1 VTDEAADRRNDTP
14 RSTPVV
20 RRDATPKNINRSK
33 KALPGKQQTQTKKNM
48 LPVAAIIVAAI
59 VMGVL
64 LWNGL
69 QNTRSSTVT
78 PGPSDKPLIGAVSLT
93 SVRSYDPNGD
103 DGVENEAQIPLLL
116 DNNPATS
123 WTTVCYGDRFFGS
136 KGGLGLVLEMSGT
149 GIGTISANFGNGP
162 WNAEVY
168 SVDSPTVPARLE
180 DWGLRVANGYGE
192 NAGVG
197 TFKVQTPGHYML
209 LLLREI
215 GRSGSCSNTN
225 PYKGVINDIS
235 FASAP

>member
-1 VTDEAADRRNDTP
+1 MA
-14 RSTPVV
+14 
-20 RRDATPKNINRSK
+20 
-33 KALPGKQQTQTKKNM
+33 
-48 LPVAAIIVAAI
+48 PVAAVIVAAVI
-59 VMGVL
+59 MGVL

-69 QNTRSSTVT
+69 QNTKSSTLAPGSSNT
-78 PGPSDKPLIGAVSLT
+78 PVIGAVSLT
-93 SVRSYDPNGD
+93 SIRSYDPNGD
-103 DGVENEAQIPLLL
+103 DGVENEAQVPLLL

-149 GIGTISANFGNGP
+149 GIGTITANFGNGP

-180 DWGLRVANGYGE
+180 DWGLRVANGYSE
-192 NAGVG
+192 NAGIG

-215 GRSGSCSNTN
+215 GRSGSCSNAN
-225 PYKGVINDIS
+225 PYKGVINDVS